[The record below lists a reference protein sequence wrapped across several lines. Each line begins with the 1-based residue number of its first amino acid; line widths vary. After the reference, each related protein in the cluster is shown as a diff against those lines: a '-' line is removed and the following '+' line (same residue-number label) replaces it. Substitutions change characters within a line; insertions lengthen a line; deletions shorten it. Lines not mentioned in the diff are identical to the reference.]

1 MVSHSLRLGETIKSN
16 FTRGDA
22 SPGYFSLT
30 LNNSIRMEATS
41 TRRAGLERFS
51 FPKGNTPFFTLDLS
65 NDLPHSFRGGNMT
78 IDTKAGRITIGG
90 YWGSRYATRSTSV
103 HPRRLTM
110 RLAVLGPG
118 RSNTKRSP
126 VTTSTMA
133 HRNWINSASGP
144 WTRLYLSSYCFR
156 LVNQTLAT
164 QERPCHTRTW
174 QNTTRNPR

>member
-1 MVSHSLRLGETIKSN
+1 MVSHSLCLGATTESD

-41 TRRAGLERFS
+41 TRRAGLERFT

-65 NDLPHSFRGGNMT
+65 NDLPQSFKGGNMI
-78 IDTKAGRITIGG
+78 IDLKAGRIKIGG
-90 YWGSRYATRSTSV
+90 FWGSRYATRKTS
-103 HPRRLTM
+103 LLILCKLMTM
-110 RLAVLGPG
+110 RLTVLDRG
-118 RSNTKRSP
+118 RSSTKHSL

-144 WTRLYLSSYCFR
+144 WTRLCLCYYCFR
-156 LVNQTLAT
+156 LVD
-164 QERPCHTRTW
+164 
-174 QNTTRNPR
+174 